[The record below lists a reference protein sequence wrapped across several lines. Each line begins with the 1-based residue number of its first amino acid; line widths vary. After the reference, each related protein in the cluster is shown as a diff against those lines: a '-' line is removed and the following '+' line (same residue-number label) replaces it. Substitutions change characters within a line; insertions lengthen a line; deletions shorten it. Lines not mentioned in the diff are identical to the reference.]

1 MDKRDKKD
9 KRLDILIIITIIV
22 QISCFAGLIFFKDP
36 ELKHLCIITYFIW
49 ETALLSNRVSRLEEI
64 EEEGRKEEAEEEK

>member
-1 MDKRDKKD
+1 MDKDKRNKKD

-22 QISCFAGLIFFKDP
+22 QISCFAGLIFLKDR

-49 ETALLSNRVSRLEEI
+49 ENALLSARVNRLEEI
-64 EEEGRKEEAEEEK
+64 EEEGREEEEEK